1 MSIDPGTYKFGPGNG
16 ELLVKTG
23 REGAAAK
30 LGKELTL
37 EVGEWEG
44 ILEVSD
50 DPSQTR
56 VELSADGGSL
66 KVHDDR
72 GGVTTLTD
80 LDKDG
85 IREKI
90 DEHVLKQTQ
99 IKFHS
104 KGAEQ
109 GDGERH
115 VRIDGELE
123 ILGQTAEVQF
133 ELAIGGDDADAEDED
148 EETDAEDSEGDG
160 GDAAGDED
168 DKDDASAEGDDGDA
182 SAEGDEGDNSDTDE
196 DEDDGDGDGDRMVR
210 GTAIVRQS
218 DFGIDR
224 YSTLLGAIKTA
235 DEVEVAFSGK
245 LKNPQ

>member
-1 MSIDPGTYKFGPGNG
+1 
-16 ELLVKTG
+16 LVKTG

-133 ELAIGGDDADAEDED
+133 ELAIGGDDADADAEDED

-182 SAEGDEGDNSDTDE
+182 SAEGDEGHNSDTDE

>member
-1 MSIDPGTYKFGPGNG
+1 MSIDAGTYRFGPGNG

-44 ILEVSD
+44 TLEVSD
-50 DPSQTR
+50 DPSQIR
-56 VELSADGGSL
+56 VELTADGGSL
-66 KVHDDR
+66 KVHDDH

-109 GDGERH
+109 GDGARH

-123 ILGQTAEVQF
+123 IFGQTAEVQF
-133 ELAIGGDDADAEDED
+133 ELTIGDGDDAED
-148 EETDAEDSEGDG
+148 EETDAEDSEGGAD
-160 GDAAGDED
+160 DDAGD
-168 DKDDASAEGDDGDA
+168 EGDDGDR
-182 SAEGDEGDNSDTDE
+182 S
-196 DEDDGDGDGDRMVR
+196 VR
-210 GTAIVRQS
+210 ATAIVRQS